1 MKWRRTLISVEV
13 VSMRSSER
21 KRGSGVRTSQKAKE
35 LKRKEKKV
43 LRRRR
48 KEDIPADGGK
58 SWHPHQC

>member
-1 MKWRRTLISVEV
+1 LISVEV

-21 KRGSGVRTSQKAKE
+21 ERGSEVRTSQKAKE
-35 LKRKEKKV
+35 LKRKGKKV